1 MLHTTANVSLCKGH
15 YTVIVMHYKRQN
27 IFYINVKLH
36 QDKEKQEHIFN
47 NSWKCFIQ
55 RPLWYYSLIVLIISS
70 SQCWQVVVREGEVG
84 GVPEPQ
90 TSVTPLVWSSS
101 QQNSSVHTALSQ
113 LPGQLCSTPREET
126 ELSRTSL
133 SEIIEISSVLKY
145 FPEFEI
151 FSRELAG
158 S

>member
-1 MLHTTANVSLCKGH
+1 MSLYAKDIILWLWC
-15 YTVIVMHYKRQN
+15 IM
-27 IFYINVKLH
+27 IFYKNVKLH
-36 QDKEKQEHIFN
+36 QDKDKQELIFN
-47 NSWKCFIQ
+47 HSWKCFIQ
-55 RPLWYYSLIVLIISS
+55 RPLRYNSLIVLIISS
-70 SQCWQVVVREGEVG
+70 SQCWQVVLREGEVG

-101 QQNSSVHTALSQ
+101 QHNSSVLTAPSPP
-113 LPGQLCSTPREET
+113 PGRLCFTPREET
-126 ELSRTSL
+126 ELSRTSQCD
-133 SEIIEISSVLKY
+133 SWNIFSFEI